1 MEKYVAGGEGMWN
14 KGLERII
21 KEIGDLRN
29 DTKGE
34 LGRVRKELEKIK
46 ERKDGG
52 RKKIKRRGKEN
63 GETE

>member
-29 DTKGE
+29 DMKGE
-34 LGRVRKELEKIK
+34 LGRVRKELEKMK
-46 ERKDGG
+46 ERKKIS
-52 RKKIKRRGKEN
+52 RKK
-63 GETE
+63 